1 MTGPEAAPEKG
12 CVDMSKIVWRPGTLV
27 APVPPVMV
35 TCGTMERPNIITVAW
50 TGNVCSGPA
59 RAYISVRPERYS
71 YGLIKESGQFAI
83 NLTTAALAR
92 AADFCGVRSGRDV
105 DKFAHL
111 GLTPLPAKELSCPI
125 LGESPVSLEC
135 RVFDVVPLG
144 SHDLFLADVVAVDVD
159 PALLDSAGKL
169 HLEKAGL
176 LAYAHGDYYAL
187 GKQLGKFGWSVR
199 KKKPTPKKTGV
210 RPQTPSSPRR
220 PRK

>member
-105 DKFAHL
+105 DKFSHL

-135 RVFDVVPLG
+135 RVFQVIPLG
-144 SHDLFLADVVAVDVD
+144 SHDLFLADVVAVDVEEELMD
-159 PALLDSAGKL
+159 AGGKL
-169 HLEKAGL
+169 RLDRCGL
-176 LAYAHGDYYAL
+176 AAYAHGEYYAL
-187 GKQLGKFGWSVR
+187 GKRLGTFGFSVR
-199 KKKPTPKKTGV
+199 KKRKK
-210 RPQTPSSPRR
+210 RPSRGQAPAG
-220 PRK
+220 KG

>member
-1 MTGPEAAPEKG
+1 MK
-12 CVDMSKIVWRPGTLV
+12 KQVWRPGTLV
-27 APVPPVMV
+27 SPVPPALGS
-35 TCGTMERPNIITVAW
+35 CGTMERPNLITVAW
-50 TGNVCSGPA
+50 TGNVCSDPA
-59 RAYISVRPERYS
+59 RAYISVRPQRYS

-144 SHDLFLADVVAVDVD
+144 SHDLFLADVVAVDVEEE
-159 PALLDSAGKL
+159 LLDAGGKL
-169 HLEKAGL
+169 RLDRCGL
-176 LAYAHGDYYAL
+176 AAYAHGEYYAL
-187 GKQLGKFGWSVR
+187 GKRLGTFGFSVR
-199 KKKPTPKKTGV
+199 KKRKK
-210 RPQTPSSPRR
+210 RPSRGQAPAG
-220 PRK
+220 KG

>member
-135 RVFDVVPLG
+135 RVFQVIPLG
-144 SHDLFLADVVAVDVD
+144 SHDLFLADILAVDVD
-159 PALLDSAGKL
+159 EELIDAGGKL
-169 HLEKAGL
+169 RLDRCGL
-176 LAYAHGDYYAL
+176 AAYAHGEYYAL
-187 GKQLGKFGWSVR
+187 GKRLGTFGFSVR
-199 KKKPTPKKTGV
+199 KKRKK
-210 RPQTPSSPRR
+210 RPPRGQA
-220 PRK
+220 PAGKG

>member
-59 RAYISVRPERYS
+59 KAYISVRPERYS

-144 SHDLFLADVVAVDVD
+144 SHDLFLADVVAVDVEEE
-159 PALLDSAGKL
+159 LLDAGGKL
-169 HLEKAGL
+169 RLDRCGL
-176 LAYAHGDYYAL
+176 AAYAHGEYYAL
-187 GKQLGKFGWSVR
+187 GKRLGTFGFSVR
-199 KKKPTPKKTGV
+199 KKRKK
-210 RPQTPSSPRR
+210 RPPRGQA
-220 PRK
+220 PAGKG

>member
-1 MTGPEAAPEKG
+1 MK
-12 CVDMSKIVWRPGTLV
+12 KQVWRPGTLV
-27 APVPPVMV
+27 SPVPPALVS
-35 TCGTMERPNIITVAW
+35 CGTMERPNLITVAW
-50 TGNVCSGPA
+50 TGNVCSDPA
-59 RAYISVRPERYS
+59 RAYISVRPQRYS

-144 SHDLFLADVVAVDVD
+144 SHDLFLADVVAVDVEEE
-159 PALLDSAGKL
+159 LLDAGGKL
-169 HLEKAGL
+169 RLDRCGL
-176 LAYAHGDYYAL
+176 AAYAHGEYYAL
-187 GKQLGKFGWSVR
+187 GKRLGTFGFSVR
-199 KKKPTPKKTGV
+199 KKRKK
-210 RPQTPSSPRR
+210 RPPRGQA
-220 PRK
+220 PAGKG

>member
-1 MTGPEAAPEKG
+1 
-12 CVDMSKIVWRPGTLV
+12 MSKIVWRPGTLV

-144 SHDLFLADVVAVDVD
+144 SHDLFLADVVAVDVEEE
-159 PALLDSAGKL
+159 LLDAGGKL
-169 HLEKAGL
+169 RLDRCGL
-176 LAYAHGDYYAL
+176 AAYAHGEYYAL
-187 GKQLGKFGWSVR
+187 GKRLGTFGFSVR
-199 KKKPTPKKTGV
+199 KKRKK
-210 RPQTPSSPRR
+210 RPSRGQAPAG
-220 PRK
+220 KG

>member
-1 MTGPEAAPEKG
+1 
-12 CVDMSKIVWRPGTLV
+12 MSKIVWRPGTLV

-59 RAYISVRPERYS
+59 KAYISVRPERYS

-144 SHDLFLADVVAVDVD
+144 SHDLFLADVVAVDVEEE
-159 PALLDSAGKL
+159 LLDAGGKL
-169 HLEKAGL
+169 RLDRCGL
-176 LAYAHGDYYAL
+176 AAYAHGEYYAL
-187 GKQLGKFGWSVR
+187 GKRLGTFGFSVR
-199 KKKPTPKKTGV
+199 KKHKK
-210 RPQTPSSPRR
+210 RPSRGQAPAG
-220 PRK
+220 KG

>member
-1 MTGPEAAPEKG
+1 
-12 CVDMSKIVWRPGTLV
+12 MSKIVWRPGTLV

-35 TCGTMERPNIITVAW
+35 TCGTMERPNLITVAW

-144 SHDLFLADVVAVDVD
+144 SHDLFLADVVAVDVEEE
-159 PALLDSAGKL
+159 LLDAGGKL
-169 HLEKAGL
+169 RLDRCGL
-176 LAYAHGDYYAL
+176 AAYAHGEYYAL
-187 GKQLGKFGWSVR
+187 GKRLGTFGFSVR
-199 KKKPTPKKTGV
+199 KKRKK
-210 RPQTPSSPRR
+210 RPSRGQAPAG
-220 PRK
+220 KG